1 MVVVIAI
8 LLLYYSA
15 MAQRGVYVY
24 DLWMSKQWLFFGWAG
39 GAHCGGMWQ
48 MPTHNSIQ
56 GEERREVSVA
66 LSCYVPCYNQ
76 TREANQFEVTTK
88 HNTA

>member
-24 DLWMSKQWLFFGWAG
+24 DLWMSKQVVVLWLGRGCTLWRYVADANAQF
-39 GAHCGGMWQ
+39 
-48 MPTHNSIQ
+48 NS
-56 GEERREVSVA
+56 GRPKRRRA
-66 LSCYVPCYNQ
+66 
-76 TREANQFEVTTK
+76 AK
-88 HNTA
+88 